1 MDKREIYL
9 ASPINMD
16 DQIVVFV
23 NKKPVTIYRGMQ
35 VKHALIAY
43 DQSLYEACTRG
54 EMSVEDEDGFRV
66 GLEGAVHDGAKIY
79 TRKTGSWVMGHG
91 SRKKNHE

>member
-1 MDKREIYL
+1 MANLEIYL
-9 ASPINMD
+9 ASPINMT

-23 NKKPVTIYRGMQ
+23 NDKPVAIYRGMQ
-35 VKHALIAY
+35 VKHALIAC

-66 GLEGAVHDGAKIY
+66 GLEGALHDGAKIY
-79 TRKTGSWVMGHG
+79 TRKAGSGV
-91 SRKKNHE
+91 

>member
-1 MDKREIYL
+1 M
-9 ASPINMD
+9 A

-23 NKKPVTIYRGMQ
+23 NDKSVTIYRGMQ

-43 DQSLYEACTRG
+43 DQSLYEACTSG
-54 EMSVEDEDGFRV
+54 EVSVEDEHGFRV
-66 GLEGAVHDGAKIY
+66 GLEGALREGAKIY